1 MQLVINILISM
12 AIYLLIA
19 NSVVVVYSTTKF
31 LNLSH
36 AIIITLGAYFTYLFS
51 GQWGLPLSVALL
63 CSVVCAV
70 ITGFLFEITIFQ
82 PLRKKEASSF
92 VLLIA
97 SLGIYVIMQNVI
109 SMIWGNDTRTIRTWE
124 KNVGNKIWGAYITNI
139 QILIIVVSILFFV
152 ATFLFLNYSKTG
164 KNIRAVSSNKMLSDI
179 LGINSDKVIISSIVL
194 GSVLSSISGILV
206 AFNTDF
212 DPTMGFNLLLYGI
225 VAMIIGGVENIWGLI
240 GGSLLLAA
248 AQHLGAYYIDSKWMD
263 AIAYIILI
271 LFLIWKPLG
280 FSGKRLKK
288 VEI

>member
-1 MQLVINILISM
+1 M